1 MDHLREMH
9 ELTFTEDLARF
20 EVFPAGSIDAQA
32 AELPREAQLTVT
44 CSPVHGP
51 DHSLEVAGRFR
62 ELDHPVTVHVAA
74 RMVRDRA
81 HLDALLAGMSD
92 VGVDDLFLIG
102 GDIKEQ
108 QGEYSSAVELLPLID
123 EHPQRPYT
131 IGIAAY
137 PEDHPFISD
146 KEIED
151 ALREKCRFADYVTTQ
166 MCFDPD
172 ALRDWVVRHRERGLT
187 LPVVIGMP
195 GKVKRKRLLAM
206 STQIGVGPSLRFLRK
221 QRGLLSLLSRRST
234 ADRLYDAFAPMLDD
248 PNLRLAGFNYYTF
261 NQLVETWEWHQKKL
275 DASDKRLGR
284 RKENRRDSRQP
295 AGAPGR
301 IG

>member
-1 MDHLREMH
+1 MDHLRQMH

-20 EVFPAGSIDAQA
+20 EVFPAGSIDTQA

-51 DHSLEVAGRFR
+51 DRSLEVAGRLR
-62 ELDHPVTVHVAA
+62 ELGHPVTVHVAA

-81 HLDALLAGMSD
+81 HLDALLAGMAD
-92 VGVDDLFLIG
+92 AGVDDLFLIG

-131 IGIAAY
+131 IGIAGY

-146 KEIED
+146 EEIED

-172 ALRDWVVRHRERGLT
+172 ALRDWVVRHRELGMKLH
-187 LPVVIGMP
+187 VVIGMP
-195 GKVKRKRLLAM
+195 GKVARRRLLKM
-206 STQIGVGPSLRFLRK
+206 STQIGVGPSVRFLRK

-234 ADRLYDAFAPMLDD
+234 ADRLYDEFAPMLDE
-248 PNLRLAGFNYYTF
+248 PELKLAGFNYYTF
-261 NQLVETWEWHQKKL
+261 NQLLETWEWHQHKL
-275 DASDKRLGR
+275 EASGKRSKR
-284 RKENRRDSRQP
+284 RKESVHDTEQP
-295 AGAPGR
+295 AGAPGPV
-301 IG
+301 G